1 MTMRGLDLLH
11 GFSKFI
17 GDYWVGETSPY
28 EDETGKIT
36 GGTLTTMVDDKL
48 GRYGDD
54 ALIDVYVRPINGPNQ
69 YEVRRVDNFVS
80 STGTL
85 TFAPAYTIVPT
96 VYQKYELHRYDPT
109 VKYQCLDEAR
119 YRVVDDLFQIVYDDT
134 LTGDGHSTS
143 FDIPSTIRHG
153 PVRVYEELAWDSSTT
168 WNLLGTP
175 KLDAL
180 TNWTATNFTATI
192 EADETSDVTV
202 PKYGD
207 NCTRLYTTGSA
218 VATYVQDVANMS
230 NVTASSAAGRRMTF
244 GVWVYYR
251 GFPNAQSVYAS
262 IKSDASGDIISNMHR
277 GNGWELLVAEGDIE
291 GKNSTALQVTITAET
306 DSQGTVIFAERGWF
320 YFGAS
325 SRIRDN
331 YDLLLG
337 REVRRDDTTQKIY
350 LSYVP
355 NRGNQLRL
363 EGRDYISSLG
373 TGTPQNTN
381 TTQVDGASAQILYGA
396 AAQIL
401 FEREGMSAESMQQL
415 TSRIAL
421 ADRRKSEVKDRIVMP
436 SAPSVKSA
444 YE

>member
-1 MTMRGLDLLH
+1 MTMRGIDLLH

-17 GDYWVGETSPY
+17 GDYWVGETSAQ
-28 EDETGKIT
+28 
-36 GGTLTTMVDDKL
+36 GTTTTMVDNKL
-48 GRYGDD
+48 SRYGDD
-54 ALIDVYVRPINGPNQ
+54 ALIDFYVRPVNGSNQ

-85 TFAPAYTIVPT
+85 TFAPAYTITPT
-96 VYQKYELHRYDPT
+96 IYQHYELHRYDPV

-119 YRVVDDLFQIVYDDT
+119 FRAVDDLFQIVYDDT

-143 FDIPSTIRHG
+143 FDIPSSIRHG
-153 PVRVYEELAWDSSTT
+153 PVRVYEELGIDSDTS
-168 WNLLGTP
+168 WNLLSTP
-175 KLDAL
+175 QIDAL
-180 TNWTATNFTATI
+180 TNWTPTNFTASV
-192 EADETSDVTV
+192 ESDATSDITV

-207 NCTRLYTTGSA
+207 TCTRLYTAGSA
-218 VATYVQDVANMS
+218 VATYTQDVANMS
-230 NVTASSAAGRRMTF
+230 GVTASSAAGRKMTF

-262 IKSDASGDIISNMHR
+262 INSDASTNIISNMHS

-291 GKNSTALQVTITAET
+291 GNNSTALSVTITAET
-306 DSQGTVIFAERGWF
+306 DSQGTVLFAERAWF
-320 YFGAS
+320 YFGAG

-331 YDLLLG
+331 YNLLLG

-350 LSYVP
+350 TSYIP
-355 NRGNQLRL
+355 NRGHQLRL

-415 TSRIAL
+415 TGRIAL

>member
-1 MTMRGLDLLH
+1 MTMRGIELLH

-17 GDYWVGETSPY
+17 GDYWVGET
-28 EDETGKIT
+28 TLQ
-36 GGTLTTMVDDKL
+36 GTTTTMVDNKL
-48 GRYGDD
+48 GRFGDD
-54 ALIDVYVRPINGPNQ
+54 SLIDFYVRPINGPNQ
-69 YEVRRVDNFVS
+69 YDVRRVDNFVS

-85 TFAPAYTIVPT
+85 TYAPAYTIIPT
-96 VYQKYELHRYDPT
+96 IYQQYELHRYDPNI
-109 VKYQCLDEAR
+109 KYQCLDEAR
-119 YRVVDDLFQIVYDDT
+119 YRAVEDLFQIVYDDT

-143 FDIPSTIRHG
+143 FDIPPSIRHG
-153 PVRVYEELAWDSSTT
+153 PVRVYEEISTASETT
-168 WNLLGTP
+168 WNLLSTP
-175 KLDAL
+175 RLNGL
-180 TNWTATNFTATI
+180 TGWTATNFTPTL
-192 EADETSDVTV
+192 EADRTTDATV

-207 NCTRLYTTGSA
+207 SCTRLYTTGSS
-218 VATYVQDVANMS
+218 VATYTQDVSSMTG
-230 NVTASSAAGRRMTF
+230 VTASSAAGRKMTF

-251 GFPNAQSVYAS
+251 GFPNAQSVYTS
-262 IKSDASGDIISNMHR
+262 IKSNASTDIISNMHA
-277 GNGWELLVAEGDIE
+277 GNGWELLIAEGDIE
-291 GKNSTALQVTITAET
+291 GKNSTSLSVTITAET
-306 DSQGTVIFAERGWF
+306 DSQGTVLFAEHGWF

-325 SRIRDN
+325 GRIRDN
-331 YDLLLG
+331 FNLLVG

-350 LSYVP
+350 LNYVP

-373 TGTPQNTN
+373 TGPPQNTN

-421 ADRRKSEVKDRIVMP
+421 TDRRKSEVKDRIVMP

-444 YE
+444 YD

>member
-1 MTMRGLDLLH
+1 
-11 GFSKFI
+11 
-17 GDYWVGETSPY
+17 
-28 EDETGKIT
+28 
-36 GGTLTTMVDDKL
+36 
-48 GRYGDD
+48 
-54 ALIDVYVRPINGPNQ
+54 
-69 YEVRRVDNFVS
+69 
-80 STGTL
+80 
-85 TFAPAYTIVPT
+85 
-96 VYQKYELHRYDPT
+96 
-109 VKYQCLDEAR
+109 
-119 YRVVDDLFQIVYDDT
+119 
-134 LTGDGHSTS
+134 
-143 FDIPSTIRHG
+143 
-153 PVRVYEELAWDSSTT
+153 
-168 WNLLGTP
+168 
-175 KLDAL
+175 
-180 TNWTATNFTATI
+180 
-192 EADETSDVTV
+192 
-202 PKYGD
+202 
-207 NCTRLYTTGSA
+207 
-218 VATYVQDVANMS
+218 
-230 NVTASSAAGRRMTF
+230 MTF